1 MLNLVAGLAGAT
13 SSHDLE
19 DSSMARIGVFG
30 GTGYTG
36 GHVVAEA
43 ARRGHEVTSVSRNLS
58 AEQVP
63 GVEYLPGSLLDQATR
78 KAALAASDV
87 VVVAVAPRGDMAGS
101 VREGI
106 AALAAEAA
114 QEGVRIGVIG
124 GAGSL
129 HVADGGPRLFDT
141 PGFPADYRPESLEM
155 AGALDDLRATPE
167 DLDWFYLCPPA
178 GFGGFA
184 PGEARGSYR
193 VGGDVLLTDADGG
206 SFIGGA
212 DFATAIVDEI
222 EQPAHRRSRFTVAY

>member
-1 MLNLVAGLAGAT
+1 
-13 SSHDLE
+13 
-19 DSSMARIGVFG
+19 MARIGVFG

-36 GHVVAEA
+36 GHVVAEG
-43 ARRGHEVTSVSRNLS
+43 ARRGHAVTSVSRTLP
-58 AEQVP
+58 EQRVD
-63 GVEYLPGSLLDQATR
+63 GADYLAGSLLDPATR

-106 AALAAEAA
+106 AALTAEAEQA
-114 QEGVRIGVIG
+114 GVRIGVIG

-129 HVADGGPRLFDT
+129 QVAEGGPRLFDT
-141 PGFPADYRPESLEM
+141 PDFPAEYRPESLEM
-155 AGALDDLRATPE
+155 AGALDDLQAAPE
-167 DLDWFYLCPPA
+167 SLDWFYLCPPA

-193 VGGDVLLTDADGG
+193 VGGDVLLTDDEGS

-222 EQPAHRRSRFTVAY
+222 EQPAHRRARFTVAY